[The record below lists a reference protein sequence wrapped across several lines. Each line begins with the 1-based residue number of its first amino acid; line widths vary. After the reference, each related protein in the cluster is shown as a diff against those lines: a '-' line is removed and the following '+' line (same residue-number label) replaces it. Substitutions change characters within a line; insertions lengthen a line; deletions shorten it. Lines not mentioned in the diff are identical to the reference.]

1 MAEIDDAV
9 STASQED
16 AAEEPAIE
24 EARCTTIWSCGT
36 GTPRWSDP
44 LCAGCGCTP
53 AGRRP
58 SNPTVA
64 IIDSECEGC
73 AKKLDPSGYDAGKQI
88 KGRMRQSWST
98 RWIFAEGGYAGEEKM
113 GLVLH
118 PSCDYSHHA
127 QLRRPVA
134 KYLLMNPTS
143 RWVLRL

>member
-1 MAEIDDAV
+1 MRWMWLY
-9 STASQED
+9 ASRKETKQ
-16 AAEEPAIE
+16 
-24 EARCTTIWSCGT
+24 
-36 GTPRWSDP
+36 SDGSHHR
-44 LCAGCGCTP
+44 LA
-53 AGRRP
+53 
-58 SNPTVA
+58 
-64 IIDSECEGC
+64 ECEGC

-127 QLRRPVA
+127 QTTRC

-143 RWVLRL
+143 RWVSQTVGP